1 MSAPAVETM
10 SAVTMRAVTKS
21 YRGRT
26 ALSECNLKVP
36 VGRVVA
42 LVGSNGAGK
51 STMLR
56 IMAGLTSPSSGD
68 VTVLGQGSAPSS
80 SAQLSR
86 VGYLDQ
92 DRPLYRGFRVGEML
106 KAAAHTNE
114 HWNQDLARR
123 HLAQLGIGLKQRIRQ
138 LSGGQ
143 QAQVALALCLAGEPE
158 LLILDEPAAALD
170 PAARHDLLNLLLQHV
185 SGGDVTVV
193 LSTHAL
199 DDVVSICD
207 YLVVVA
213 HGRVVLSDDLDYVMQ
228 SHRLLRATV
237 DSSHFP
243 QGAVVVEDRRG
254 TRDGV
259 VLLRLEL
266 PVTQDLWTFEEPT
279 LDEIVLAYMRLRA
292 VGEVAG

>member
-1 MSAPAVETM
+1 MSVSAV
-10 SAVTMRAVTKS
+10 VTMRDVTKT

-26 ALSECNLKVP
+26 ALSECNLEVP
-36 VGRVVA
+36 SGRVVA

-56 IMAGLTSPSSGD
+56 IMAGLTSPTSGE
-68 VTVLGQGSAPSS
+68 VSVLDQGSAPVT

-106 KAAAHTNE
+106 KAAAHTND
-114 HWNQDLARR
+114 HWNEDLARS
-123 HLAQLGIGLKQRIRQ
+123 HLTQLGIGLKQRIRQ

-143 QAQVALALCLAGEPE
+143 QAQVALAMCLAGEPE

-237 DSSHFP
+237 VSRDWP
-243 QGAVVVEDRRG
+243 EGAVLIEDRRG
-254 TRDGV
+254 VRDGV

-266 PVTQDLWTFEEPT
+266 PVTQDRWAFEEPT
-279 LDEIVLAYMRLRA
+279 LDEIVLAYMRVRP
-292 VGEVAG
+292 VDEVVP